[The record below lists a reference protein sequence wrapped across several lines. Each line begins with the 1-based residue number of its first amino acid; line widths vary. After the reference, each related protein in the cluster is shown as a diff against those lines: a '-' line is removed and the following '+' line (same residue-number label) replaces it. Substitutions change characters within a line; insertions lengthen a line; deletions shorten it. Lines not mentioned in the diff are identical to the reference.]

1 VTLPALLDLSEAAR
15 AEMPDLGA
23 VPVTLRASTIA
34 TWRARMVNEYASS
47 EVFRALGSQLAVF
60 DAKLEAE
67 CVAFA
72 DEERRHGVLCGAVVE
87 ACGGEARAPI
97 PARPPFPR
105 HPDAPPRAAALRNL
119 VHVCCMSET
128 VAVSLIGAERLEMP
142 EGSLRTLLSRIYAD
156 EVGHARFGWRLLE
169 RVGDE
174 LDAAERQAVE
184 RYLPAAFADLERH
197 ELLHLPDRD
206 APEGGSA
213 FGLCSGRD
221 ARRLLEETIAGV
233 IRPGLARWFYC

>member
-1 VTLPALLDLSEAAR
+1 MTLPALLDLSDAAR

-23 VPVTLRASTIA
+23 VPAALRASTVA
-34 TWRARMVNEYASS
+34 TWRARMVNEYTSS
-47 EVFRALGSQLAVF
+47 EVFEALGSELAVF

-67 CVAFA
+67 CAVFA

-87 ACGGEARAPI
+87 ACGGEARARI

-119 VHVCCMSET
+119 IHVCCMSET

-142 EGSLRTLLSRIYAD
+142 EGPLRTLLSHIYAD

-184 RYLPAAFADLERH
+184 RYLPTAFAHLEHH

-206 APEGGSA
+206 APRGGSA

-221 ARRLLEETIAGV
+221 ARLLLDETVACV
-233 IRPGLARWFYC
+233 IRPGLARWFLC